1 MSAFLAKIARRA
13 RSSLALVRFFMT
25 PDRFFLVPLVLIL
38 LVAGLLLAASA
49 GLSHVAPFVY
59 TLF

>member
-1 MSAFLAKIARRA
+1 MIGFFAKIARRA
-13 RSSLALVRFFMT
+13 RSSLALIGFFLT
-25 PDRFFLVPLVLIL
+25 PDRFFLLPLIVIL
-38 LVAGLLLAASA
+38 LFAGLLLAASA